1 MTLNTP
7 SPVWLAARSW
17 AVQTQSAS
25 LTARESAGQAG
36 GGHAEARRGDSLE
49 SGAGPGLFPRRLLAA
64 QLRHPCGTWLNFSNP
79 SVALS
84 RLVEGVSW
92 PCLLRGLPAP
102 ALSLRGTDALKEGAG
117 LGGEVA
123 PGPEGITCQALARD
137 QRSALLSPRR
147 SGPPRLQ

>member
-84 RLVEGVSW
+84 RL
-92 PCLLRGLPAP
+92 RRAF
-102 ALSLRGTDALKEGAG
+102 
-117 LGGEVA
+117 
-123 PGPEGITCQALARD
+123 PGPASSVGSQHLPFPCGAQMPSKKGQVWGER
-137 QRSALLSPRR
+137 
-147 SGPPRLQ
+147 